1 MKILITLFTLLI
13 TMATKSQNFTGKAVY
28 KTSQKSNFS
37 MQNDKGNVDEKL
49 QEQIRQRIQKMNQ
62 KTFVL
67 NFNKISSTY
76 KEEEKL
82 DNPKSNTSGVRVVSL
97 NFGGNG
103 GGSILYKNLQE
114 KRYAHKTEI
123 QGKIF
128 LVKDEIKKHDWELT
142 SETKNIGN
150 YTCYKATYSYNST
163 EKKISFND
171 GDTKEEKVKQKKTI
185 TAWYTPQIPISNG
198 PENYHG
204 LPGLILEINDGKK
217 VMVCTEIQINPKKT
231 IKITEPTKG
240 KKVDQKTFTAIKIK
254 KQKELMENMK
264 SGIDLGNGIKIKT
277 KG

>member
-13 TMATKSQNFTGKAVY
+13 TVVTQSQNFTGKAIY

-37 MQNDKGNVDEKL
+37 MKNDKGNVDEKL

-67 NFNKISSTY
+67 NFNKVSSTY

-82 DNPKSNTSGVRVVSL
+82 DNPQSNISGVRVVSL

-123 QGKIF
+123 QGKVF
-128 LVKDEIKKHDWELT
+128 LVKDKIKEHDWELT

-150 YTCYKATYSYNST
+150 YTCYKATYSFEST
-163 EKKISFND
+163 ETKVNFID
-171 GDTKEEKVKQKKTI
+171 GDSKEQKVKQKKTI

-240 KKVDQKTFTAIKIK
+240 KKVDQKTFTAIKVK